1 MRSATRTVGCCVLS
15 IALAGCSRPD
25 PFAFVPKDP
34 SPSEHLLPQEPWAP
48 RALPMFSGR
57 DGRVVTW
64 ADLMDAVAS
73 SDVVVLGEQHDDAN
87 GHAVELAVLENVLA
101 TYPGSVLAL
110 EMLERDEQAAVDAL
124 LAGELSE
131 SEFIERTGS
140 ARWSGAQSWEESYGR
155 LVECARR
162 HDAAVVA
169 ANAPREYVR
178 LAGREG
184 YESLRALPAEQ
195 QASFDLPSSLD
206 DGAYRARLRQLMTDA
221 RAARG
226 EGPPSEEEVEAV
238 LRPQMTW
245 DATMAASVARALDRR
260 PNGVAK
266 VVLVVGQFHSD
277 FDGGTVLEIARRAP
291 FARILT
297 ISLVPEPFRSLRGE
311 DQRRADIVVSTRTAP
326 ATVVEPT
333 TTDDAS

>member
-1 MRSATRTVGCCVLS
+1 MRSATRCVGWCLLPL
-15 IALAGCSRPD
+15 ALAGCSRPD
-25 PFAFVPKDP
+25 PFAFEPKDP
-34 SPSEHLLPQEPWAP
+34 SPNEQLLPQEPWAP

-57 DGRVVTW
+57 DGRVVSW

-73 SDVVVLGEQHDDAN
+73 SDVIVLGEQHDDAN
-87 GHAVELAVLENVLA
+87 GHSVELAVLENVLA

-110 EMLERDEQAAVDAL
+110 EMLERDEQAAVDAH
-124 LAGELSE
+124 LAGTLSE
-131 SEFIERTGS
+131 AEFIEQTGS

-162 HDAAVVA
+162 HGATVVA
-169 ANAPREYVR
+169 ANAPREFVR
-178 LAGREG
+178 LAGQEG
-184 YESLRALPAEQ
+184 YEALRALPPEQ
-195 QASFDLPSSLD
+195 QASFDLPASLD
-206 DGAYRARLRQLMTDA
+206 DGDYRARLRQLMTDA

-226 EGPPSEEEVEAV
+226 EGPPSEDEVEAV

-277 FDGGTVLEIARRAP
+277 FEGGTVLEISRRAP
-291 FARILT
+291 LARILT
-297 ISLVPEPFRSLRGE
+297 ISLVPESFRGLRAE
-311 DQRRADIVVSTRTAP
+311 DRRRADIVVSTLTAP
-326 ATVVEPT
+326 ATAAAST
-333 TTDDAS
+333 TTDDPS